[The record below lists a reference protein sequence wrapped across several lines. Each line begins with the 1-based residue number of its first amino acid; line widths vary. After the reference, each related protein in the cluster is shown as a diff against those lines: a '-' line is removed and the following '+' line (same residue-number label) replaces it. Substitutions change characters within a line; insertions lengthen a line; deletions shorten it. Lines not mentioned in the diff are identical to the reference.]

1 MCLTELFSKWSI
13 YAVWQQLE
21 CSCTEWN
28 CCKTRYIPDTLSDR
42 LVLFKSG
49 GVSMKYPCLIL
60 KSMCKT
66 EIHLEIEQEGRNVYG
81 EPLKPVI
88 WDGLCNYQDSGKT
101 VLTAEKVL
109 IQLEG
114 CALIPGDIAPELPV
128 ITEGDITVFG
138 VTRHIYKGTKC
149 RNPDGTV
156 NYVRLDV
163 M

>member
-1 MCLTELFSKWSI
+1 M
-13 YAVWQQLE
+13 
-21 CSCTEWN
+21 
-28 CCKTRYIPDTLSDR
+28 SDR
-42 LVLFKSG
+42 LVLLKSG
-49 GVSMKYPCLIL
+49 GVRMRYPCLIL

-66 EIHLEIEQEGRNVYG
+66 EIHLEITQEGRNVYG
-81 EPLKPVI
+81 EPLEPVI

-114 CALIPGDIAPELPV
+114 CALIPGDIAPEMSL
-128 ITEGDITVFG
+128 ITQGDIIVSG
-138 VTRHIYKGTKC
+138 EKRHIYKGTKC

-156 NYVRLDV
+156 NYTRLDV

>member
-1 MCLTELFSKWSI
+1 
-13 YAVWQQLE
+13 
-21 CSCTEWN
+21 
-28 CCKTRYIPDTLSDR
+28 
-42 LVLFKSG
+42 
-49 GVSMKYPCLIL
+49 MKYPCLIL
-60 KSMCKT
+60 KSICKT

-81 EPLKPVI
+81 EPLEPVI

-128 ITEGDITVFG
+128 ITSGDITVYG

>member
-1 MCLTELFSKWSI
+1 M
-13 YAVWQQLE
+13 
-21 CSCTEWN
+21 
-28 CCKTRYIPDTLSDR
+28 R
-42 LVLFKSG
+42 
-49 GVSMKYPCLIL
+49 YPCLIL

-66 EIHLEIEQEGRNVYG
+66 EIHVEIEQEGRNVYG
-81 EPLKPVI
+81 EPLEPVI

-101 VLTAEKVL
+101 VLTAEKVF

-128 ITEGDITVFG
+128 ITKGDIKVFG
-138 VTRHIYKGTKC
+138 VIRHIYKGTKC